1 MKAILKQPLTPEHDK
16 QSVAVER
23 AITEF
28 LEFIDSKGIMFCKA
42 DEETDN
48 YYPISKNHRALIFE
62 FFGIDMEKWEQEN
75 RALLEY
81 LRSLNE
87 REE

>member
-1 MKAILKQPLTPEHDK
+1 MKASLKQPLTPEHDK
-16 QSVAVER
+16 QSVAIER

-28 LEFIDSKGIMFCKA
+28 LEFVDSKGIMFCRV
-42 DEETDN
+42 DPETDN

-81 LRSLNE
+81 LRLLNKGKE
-87 REE
+87 